1 MANINFDNNEEL
13 QSSPSLQQEEVAT
26 QAPSVVEYSQP
37 SSYSSESNIG
47 LSEIEM
53 NDANKINVTIADTEA
68 PLLMLFGP
76 PSCGKTMTLIRLT
89 RYLQKKGYTVA
100 PIPSFR
106 PSYDKN
112 YRELCEN
119 FNAMINSS
127 DAAKATSNVS
137 FMLVEVLKEGRRICQ
152 ILEAPGEYYF
162 NPETPMADFP
172 AYFNKIIN
180 MTSRKIWLFFLE
192 PIWREEQDRRNY
204 VKRIEM
210 VKNRS
215 RAHDKAIF
223 VLNKID
229 KTNYVIAPG
238 RVHRQQALQ
247 QVSFLY
253 PNLFIPFRNTNP
265 ITSFFHQ
272 YNFDFVTMHTGDYV
286 AAVDGTLTFQEGPEE
301 YVAEFWKIIQ
311 RHIRG

>member
-1 MANINFDNNEEL
+1 MVNINFDNNEEL
-13 QSSPSLQQEEVAT
+13 TTSTSSQQNTIPT
-26 QAPSVVEYSQP
+26 QEPQRADYSFN
-37 SSYSSESNIG
+37 SSSSTESHLG
-47 LSEIEM
+47 LSEIEI

-162 NPETPMADFP
+162 NPEQPTADFP

-192 PIWREEQDRRNY
+192 PTWREEVDRRNY

-210 VKNRS
+210 VKGRS
-215 RAHDKAIF
+215 RAHDRAVF

-247 QVSFLY
+247 QVSYLY
-253 PNLFIPFRNTNP
+253 PNLFVPFRNTNP
-265 ITSFFHQ
+265 ITSFFRE
-272 YNFDFVTMHTGDYV
+272 YNFDFATMHTGDYV
-286 AAVDGTLTFQEGPEE
+286 EAADGTLTYQEGPEE
-301 YVAEFWKIIQ
+301 YVADFWKIIQ